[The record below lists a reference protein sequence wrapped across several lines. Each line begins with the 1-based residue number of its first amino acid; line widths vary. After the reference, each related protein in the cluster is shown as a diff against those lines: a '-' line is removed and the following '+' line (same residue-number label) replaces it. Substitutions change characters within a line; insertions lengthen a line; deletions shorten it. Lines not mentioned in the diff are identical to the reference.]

1 MKRSHGQVISA
12 AVMGGGLRCKVIRRI
27 KGVASVKALLILTV
41 TMLHLS
47 VNMHGSSY
55 VGGQAPQLFLN
66 RVCRS
71 RLLAEKRLVNS
82 KPLSV

>member
-41 TMLHLS
+41 TMLRLS

-55 VGGQAPQLFLN
+55 AGGQAPQLF
-66 RVCRS
+66 
-71 RLLAEKRLVNS
+71 
-82 KPLSV
+82 

>member
-12 AVMGGGLRCKVIRRI
+12 AVMGGGLRKVIRRI

-55 VGGQAPQLFLN
+55 AGGQAPQLF
-66 RVCRS
+66 
-71 RLLAEKRLVNS
+71 
-82 KPLSV
+82 

>member
-12 AVMGGGLRCKVIRRI
+12 AGMGGGLRCKVIRRI

-47 VNMHGSSY
+47 VMARRICTDHLMPAAKLRSFFQTGS
-55 VGGQAPQLFLN
+55 AD
-66 RVCRS
+66 RACRRKS
-71 RLLAEKRLVNS
+71 DW
-82 KPLSV
+82 

>member
-12 AVMGGGLRCKVIRRI
+12 AVMGGGLRKVIRRI

-41 TMLHLS
+41 TMLRLS

-55 VGGQAPQLFLN
+55 AGGQAPQLF
-66 RVCRS
+66 
-71 RLLAEKRLVNS
+71 
-82 KPLSV
+82 